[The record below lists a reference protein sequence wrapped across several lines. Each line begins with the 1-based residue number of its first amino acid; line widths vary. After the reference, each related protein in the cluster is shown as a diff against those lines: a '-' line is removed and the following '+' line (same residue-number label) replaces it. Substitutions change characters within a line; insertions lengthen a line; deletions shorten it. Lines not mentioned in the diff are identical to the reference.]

1 MLDLDFKYVFDSSKL
16 QKGDILLMDTYHEKQ
31 RQLMP
36 NDKYLHVA
44 VYIGNAMIVEA
55 DGLGST
61 INHVYSYAF
70 KKKDDACVIRV
81 KNFNAIH
88 ADKIQRCLREDL
100 GREYS
105 TREALKVKK
114 LKSTNER
121 DTSKQTFCSRN
132 VAKAFERCSFH
143 LVTNPDYC
151 SPDDLMNSD
160 LVELV
165 DDGICEIEDDVRDIV
180 ALHIQQRESP
190 DLSVMPQTLFED
202 VRNFLKSKG
211 LTGPEYNIQN
221 YSDMLLTILKVPEY
235 DSELAELLK
244 NHSCLTDP
252 RHRTK
257 EYWPWF
263 DDDEKFFNHYTDT
276 RDALFFIYNQID
288 HYDDVYLP
296 TQQENFVSGVFLS
309 ITHADLE
316 TLKILSEHWRN
327 IYKESIRIRKRIV
340 DLFYKIISKDP
351 RGAFLFQQAVGLPKK
366 IVFEYPILDIS
377 RFLLIPHEYLN
388 KIIDYLQKNP
398 NALNPEK

>member
-31 RQLMP
+31 RKLMP
-36 NDKYLHVA
+36 DDKFLHVA

-70 KKKDDACVIRV
+70 KKKDDACVVRV
-81 KNFNAIH
+81 KNLNVVF
-88 ADKIQRCLREDL
+88 ADKIQRYLREDL

-105 TREALKVKK
+105 TREAIKVNK

-121 DTSKQTFCSRN
+121 DTSNQTFCSRN

-143 LVTNPDYC
+143 LVSNPDYC

-160 LVELV
+160 LVELI
-165 DDGICEIEDDVRDIV
+165 DDGVCEIEDEVREIV
-180 ALHIQQRESP
+180 ALHIQQRENP

-202 VRNFLKSKG
+202 VRAFLKSKDLSG
-211 LTGPEYNIQN
+211 SEYNIQN
-221 YSDMLLTILKVPEY
+221 YSDMLLAISKVPEY
-235 DSELAELLK
+235 DDELAELLQ
-244 NHSCLTDP
+244 NHSCLKDP
-252 RHRTK
+252 RLRTK

-263 DDDEKFFNHYTDT
+263 DEDEDFFNHHTDT

-296 TQQENFVSGVFLS
+296 TQQENFVSGIFLS
-309 ITHADLE
+309 IIQADSRAI
-316 TLKILSEHWRN
+316 KILSEHWKD
-327 IYKESIRIRKRIV
+327 IYKESIRIRKRIA
-340 DLFYKIISKDP
+340 DLYYMILSKDP
-351 RGAFLFQQAVGLPKK
+351 RGTFLFQQTIGLPKR
-366 IVFEYPILDIS
+366 IVFEYPTMDIS
-377 RFLLIPHEYLN
+377 RFLNIPFRYLN
-388 KIIDYLQKNP
+388 EIIDYLRKNP
-398 NALNPEK
+398 NALNPEN

>member
-70 KKKDDACVIRV
+70 KKKYDACVIRV

-100 GREYS
+100 GRVYS

-211 LTGPEYNIQN
+211 LTGPEYNSQN

-388 KIIDYLQKNP
+388 KIIDYLRKNP